1 VYTWSDAEGHF
12 RIAPLPLNAAYGLSL
27 SLQGYQLLPGSVV
40 TGIQPAPEPVELA
53 YVMAPTDAGVFG
65 QVVAA
70 DGSPLPQAVVSLLD
84 GQRGIGSRRSG
95 NDGTFYFRVAEGVY
109 TMWVV
114 APDLSATESRT
125 VSAPSQDTLITLPVQ
140 PQPPIADVPPPQGAE
155 SDRAQNNFKQMGRVF
170 KMFANESAGEML
182 PPLENRQGA
191 FTPEWNKIYP
201 EYLTDTKVLF
211 PANGVSHCYFAH
223 ALTNETQGLAFLNA
237 VQQLGIEA
245 VRDTDIQ
252 VSPGNGSA
260 GGDTIL
266 RLNEGLGQQL
276 FPDQPAAQPLAQAN
290 VPILWEV
297 PGDREESGGWVLYM
311 DGHVQWQP
319 YPGPF
324 PMTEAFV
331 SRLRGM
337 MGLD

>member
-1 VYTWSDAEGHF
+1 M
-12 RIAPLPLNAAYGLSL
+12 L
-27 SLQGYQLLPGSVV
+27 
-40 TGIQPAPEPVELA
+40 
-53 YVMAPTDAGVFG
+53 
-65 QVVAA
+65 AA
-70 DGSPLPQAVVSLLD
+70 DGSPLPQAVVSLQD
-84 GQRGIGSRRSG
+84 GQRSIGSRRSG
-95 NDGTFYFRVAEGVY
+95 NDGTFYLQVAEGVY

-125 VSAPSQDTLITLPVQ
+125 VSAPSQDTVITLPV
-140 PQPPIADVPPPQGAE
+140 PAPLPIANVPPPQTSESERAE
-155 SDRAQNNFKQMGRVF
+155 NNFKQMGLVF
-170 KMFANESAGEML
+170 KMFANEAAGEMF

-211 PANGVSHCYFAH
+211 PDNGVSHCYFAH

-245 VRDTDIQ
+245 VRDQDIQ
-252 VSPGNGSA
+252 VGAGNGSA

-276 FPDQPAAQPLAQAN
+276 FADQPSVQALLQSQ

-297 PGDREESGGWVLYM
+297 PGEREESGGWVLYM

-331 SRLRGM
+331 TRLRGM